1 MGAMEFQSK
10 FIRRFA
16 AYAPEIT
23 EISDAQLPH
32 YIIVLSVE
40 NDTLRPM
47 TTNDRW
53 IL

>member
-1 MGAMEFQSK
+1 MEFHSK
-10 FIRRFA
+10 FTRYFVA
-16 AYAPEIT
+16 SAPEIT
-23 EISDAQLPH
+23 EISDAQLHH
-32 YIIVLSVE
+32 YIKVLSVE